1 MTNINV
7 IKLQFSNDISN
18 LICQFETYALENYL
32 NYVERYNTILKKF
45 GCEIVVGLEW
55 HNFKYKQCS
64 QNRIKMRN
72 GYECVVYVSIL
83 KNGYEL
89 VIPSSDGEVDYYR
102 LVQTYTISKIERIM
116 FKKYVYIYL
125 NIDNELDGD
134 MNLFLRKIKTYLT

>member
-64 QNRIKMRN
+64 QNRISVK
-72 GYECVVYVSIL
+72 
-83 KNGYEL
+83 
-89 VIPSSDGEVDYYR
+89 
-102 LVQTYTISKIERIM
+102 T
-116 FKKYVYIYL
+116 FL
-125 NIDNELDGD
+125 NFRAQEN
-134 MNLFLRKIKTYLT
+134 